1 MGRNYSVDRR
11 VGMLGALCV
20 LLLVLAFFVIRL
32 TKEAEVLEYSDAYV
46 AMAELPSQL
55 SFTYFGEDA
64 WEERV
69 KEINGGKNLEGKLT
83 YGKLELLLEQLSV
96 QDYVEYETQASRKDV
111 SRAQWDAIYGQV
123 LDLLDMEGRVSSEDV
138 VFLEKDEDGAEK
150 EEDEDGAEKKDGGG
164 MDREKDGESMQG
176 EGDGKGAESME
187 GEKDPKRADEACRK
201 LTQKGYFEVAGGVDY
216 FHYYDMYQVYVMD
229 GRIIGIK
236 GKCQELVTM
245 ENVFIHRA
253 GEGQA
258 AILYQHQ
265 EIALDIEGLEEEIQ
279 DTICNITWEGS
290 KVAAI
295 YKKQDVIT
303 GKVLSF
309 DSEKIEISGY
319 GALRHGGDLKIYKTY
334 GTVEE
339 LDESKLV
346 VGNLQADFVV
356 AGKDVCGIILKEPA
370 SIENIR
376 VLLLNGDGGIY
387 HADPMF
393 VADAG
398 GTVEVGD
405 QKKKIKKNRLIHVS
419 EFFSDE
425 EDYVKISLKKK
436 EGRVYFS
443 NGEKERVSLGYR
455 GTIEIRKYPQGYGV
469 VNELPLEQYLY
480 GVVPSEMPASYERE
494 ALCVQAVC
502 ARSYAYIQLLHNS
515 YAAFGAHVDDSTNY
529 QVYNKQ
535 AEDPRTNLAV
545 DDTVGEVIKYR
556 GEVAEAYFFSTSCG
570 LTQDTGV
577 WNLQE
582 GADGAHGYL
591 KGISLLS
598 EEAPDF
604 SKEKAFAR
612 FIKSKKVKAYD
623 SDSPYFRWEAVLD
636 VEGRLEAVNEAI
648 ASRRQANP
656 ANVQILKENGEPGT
670 EGDLPGFGKIT
681 KIAVK
686 EREEMG
692 CVRRLCITYEK
703 GSAELLTEYNT
714 RYVLGSAAMQVT
726 DQEGNAVD
734 MALLPSA
741 CCMAK
746 KEGKT
751 FRVYGGGYGHGL
763 GMCQNGANGMAKEGM
778 RYTEIL
784 GKFYHEISIENIY
797 NGKEE

>member
-1 MGRNYSVDRR
+1 M
-11 VGMLGALCV
+11 
-20 LLLVLAFFVIRL
+20 
-32 TKEAEVLEYSDAYV
+32 
-46 AMAELPSQL
+46 
-55 SFTYFGEDA
+55 
-64 WEERV
+64 
-69 KEINGGKNLEGKLT
+69 
-83 YGKLELLLEQLSV
+83 
-96 QDYVEYETQASRKDV
+96 
-111 SRAQWDAIYGQV
+111 
-123 LDLLDMEGRVSSEDV
+123 
-138 VFLEKDEDGAEK
+138 
-150 EEDEDGAEKKDGGG
+150 
-164 MDREKDGESMQG
+164 
-176 EGDGKGAESME
+176 
-187 GEKDPKRADEACRK
+187 
-201 LTQKGYFEVAGGVDY
+201 
-216 FHYYDMYQVYVMD
+216 
-229 GRIIGIK
+229 
-236 GKCQELVTM
+236 
-245 ENVFIHRA
+245 
-253 GEGQA
+253 
-258 AILYQHQ
+258 
-265 EIALDIEGLEEEIQ
+265 
-279 DTICNITWEGS
+279 
-290 KVAAI
+290 AAI